1 MVKNTPSSAPL
12 KKATQ
17 DGHKAHEPGIL
28 NDWQVQ
34 NHLNGEIAETSKKIK
49 KPSKPVTSIKI
60 KEKFESFYSG
70 GEIRYIPE
78 EELLIALYEGK
89 IRFYS
94 LRSHSTIFQ
103 IEHKEEDICNFEF
116 CVKNDIKN
124 LFTFTR
130 NGILRQ
136 TKLIPSEEH
145 KFELE
150 TIQKKKFMKFLAI
163 EMRLDKSGK
172 FLIIA
177 DPRGEFKL
185 LNAQTFKLIREF
197 SLGTGYTK
205 MRVVG
210 QYIIFVSRDR
220 SVTFY
225 NLLTNIRTRVLK
237 AANETAFSDFAMLGS
252 SSKSIVLSGFDDNL
266 YMYNETTNK
275 IVPVLQ
281 LNGFVNI
288 LESLRISNEDNLTL
302 IIMGYDNGSVEFAIY
317 DGKTDTFVKSSCPI
331 FESNKHRLEKILFDY
346 KKSEIFFITEEGEVF
361 RTKIKKQVAALESRA
376 SKGSVD
382 KPGVTLEL
390 LEEFVGLN
398 DEVMD
403 VKFVNNNFAV
413 VCSNSETIRVINIKN
428 RSGKLLNGHED
439 LSTTVDLYKEKYMI
453 TGSKDGK
460 IFLWKISQEKAEVTE
475 PIQDGKSKGKP
486 KLSFNLEDDEPGQ
499 LISGLDE
506 EEIDVSDAEE
516 SEEFGLNKIGFKI
529 MKKYKAHT
537 GSVSSLRFG
546 KKTGSKFVSAGT
558 EGIIKM
564 WDLKLKTCKSI
575 KPHAKELNF
584 VRISPNEKIVMTG
597 SHDRNIHLYNSNDL
611 TLITKVN
618 AHKRGVW
625 DAEFAPIE
633 KLIAS
638 GSSDAL
644 VKIWNYDNPE
654 EVSLL
659 ATLQGHTSAVLKVCW
674 LLKGLQI
681 ASASADGVI
690 KIWNIRKAVCM
701 ATYEHHEGR
710 VWAMDVLETGVDK
723 ALILSGDNANG
734 LMLWQDNSDEIVTE
748 KNAESQ
754 ENRTFLDNVDI
765 LCSKGDFEAAIKF
778 CFNKKM
784 FAALFETVSKF
795 RKSYLKSTDV
805 IYDIELLE
813 SETRDDLASIQ
824 AFEQRLQQVIVEL
837 LHINRIKL
845 LSALKNFITHSKY
858 SAMVQSILR
867 LVLSH
872 IKLSKM
878 SELSEEMRAID
889 ADVKQIY
896 DIYKIFTQKYLNS
909 LQRNLKVVNSF
920 NITLSQFSL

>member
-1 MVKNTPSSAPL
+1 MVKNTPSATLQKKPHSNGLSAQEPDPIFAEPL
-12 KKATQ
+12 
-17 DGHKAHEPGIL
+17 
-28 NDWQVQ
+28 N
-34 NHLNGEIAETSKKIK
+34 NHANREIAENSKKIK
-49 KPSKPVTSIKI
+49 KPSKPITSVKI

-70 GEIRYIPE
+70 GEIRYVPE

-89 IRFYS
+89 VRLYS
-94 LRSHSTIFQ
+94 LKTHCTIFE
-103 IEHKEEDICNFEF
+103 IEHKEEDICNFEY
-116 CVKNDIKN
+116 CVKNDTKH
-124 LFTFTR
+124 LFTFTK

-136 TKLIPSEEH
+136 LKLIPSEEK
-145 KFELE
+145 KFEIE
-150 TIQKKKFMKFLAI
+150 TVQKKKFLKFLAI
-163 EMRLDKSGK
+163 EMKMDKSGK

-185 LNAQTFKLIREF
+185 LNIQSFKLLREF

-225 NLLTNIRTRVLK
+225 NILTNNKTRVLK
-237 AANETAFSDFAMLGS
+237 AENETAFSDFAVLGS
-252 SSKSIVLSGFDDNL
+252 SNKSIVLSGFDDNL
-266 YMYNETTNK
+266 YMFNETKNR

-288 LESLRISNEDNLTL
+288 LETLRISNEENLTL
-302 IIMGYDNGSVEFAIY
+302 VILGYDNGSVEFAIY
-317 DGKTDTFVKSSCPI
+317 NGNTDTFVKSACPI
-331 FESNKHRLEKILFDY
+331 FESNKHRMEKILFDY

-361 RTKIKKQVAALESRA
+361 RTKIKKQAATPNGAGGKKSTSL
-376 SKGSVD
+376 
-382 KPGVTLEL
+382 PGVSLEL

-403 VKFVNNNFAV
+403 VKFINHNFAV

-428 RSGKLLNGHED
+428 RSGKLLNGHDD
-439 LSTTVDLYKEKYMI
+439 LSTTVDIYKEKYMI
-453 TGSKDGK
+453 TGAKDGK
-460 IFLWKISQEKAEVTE
+460 IFLWKINQEKTE
-475 PIQDGKSKGKP
+475 ESDPIHDGQLPRKP
-486 KLSFNLEDDEPGQ
+486 KLSFNVEDEEPGQ

-506 EEIDVSDAEE
+506 EEIDVSDDQEPEE
-516 SEEFGLNKIGFKI
+516 YGLNKIGFKL

-537 GSVSSLRFG
+537 GSISSLRFG

-558 EGIIKM
+558 EGIIKL
-564 WDLKLKTCKSI
+564 WDLKQKTCKSI

-597 SHDRNIHLYNSNDL
+597 SHDRNIHLYNANDL
-611 TLITKVN
+611 TLITKIN

-638 GSSDAL
+638 GSSDSL
-644 VKIWNYDNPE
+644 VKIWNYENPE

-659 ATLQGHTSAVLKVCW
+659 VTLQGHTSAVLKICW
-674 LLKGLQI
+674 LLKGLQV

-710 VWAMDVLETGVDK
+710 VWAMDVLEVGVDK
-723 ALILSGDNANG
+723 AQILSGDNANG
-734 LMLWQDNSDEIVTE
+734 LMLWQDNSDEIVAE
-748 KNAESQ
+748 KNTEIQ

-765 LCSKGDFEAAIKF
+765 LCNNGDFEGAIKF
-778 CFNKKM
+778 CFHKKM
-784 FAALFETVSKF
+784 FAALFEAISKL
-795 RKSYLKSTDV
+795 RKSVLKSTDV

-813 SETRDDLASIQ
+813 SETKDEAATIQ
-824 AFEQRLQQVIVEL
+824 AFEQRLQSIIIEL
-837 LHINRIKL
+837 LHINKIRL
-845 LSALKNFITHSKY
+845 LTALKNFVTHSKY
-858 SAMVQSILR
+858 SAMVQTILK
-867 LVLSH
+867 LVLSYL
-872 IKLSKM
+872 KLSKM
-878 SELSEEMRAID
+878 AELSEEMKAID

-896 DIYKIFTQKYLNS
+896 DIYKIFTQKYLSS

-920 NITLSQFSL
+920 NITLSQHSF